1 MTANSVVLKSAT
13 VVLLLLSLVFPD
25 ENKVG
30 TYNIGLAAGF
40 VTGYGLSYRQWF
52 GKNGVQVTLAP
63 YYSRDSMET
72 NFTMSFGVVG
82 LRMLKEARFVNLFAY
97 YGGQYWYSYDKQSA
111 IFYNYPDGPTIQ
123 PATITKSKRIFVGG
137 GPGLDIH
144 FWKLS
149 FNVMFGL
156 AFTSN
161 LAKSSG
167 VQFTGETG
175 LYYSF

>member
-1 MTANSVVLKSAT
+1 MIMKFLVATA
-13 VVLLLLSLVFPD
+13 LVFCTMNLSTSFAD

-52 GKNGVQVTLAP
+52 GKNGVQITLAP
-63 YYSRDSMET
+63 YYSSDTTKTDFS
-72 NFTMSFGVVG
+72 MSFGVVG

-97 YGGQYWYSYDKQSA
+97 YGAHYWYSHLKETTILENNPNAPSA
-111 IFYNYPDGPTIQ
+111 QTTYT
-123 PATITKSKRIFVGG
+123 TSKRIYAGG

-149 FNVMFGL
+149 FNIMFGL
-156 AFTSN
+156 AFTSD
-161 LAKSSG
+161 LDQSTG
-167 VQFTGETG
+167 IQFTGETG

>member
-1 MTANSVVLKSAT
+1 MTIKLSVLIVSLLVSLGLSSA
-13 VVLLLLSLVFPD
+13 FAD

-30 TYNIGLAAGF
+30 TYNIGLGAGF

-63 YYSRDSMET
+63 YYSNDTTET
-72 NFTMSFGVVG
+72 NFTTSFGVVG

-111 IFYNYPDGPTIQ
+111 LFYSYPDGPTIQ
-123 PATITKSKRIFVGG
+123 TATITKTKRIFVGG

-156 AFTSN
+156 AFTSD
-161 LAKSSG
+161 LDKTTG

>member
-1 MTANSVVLKSAT
+1 MK
-13 VVLLLLSLVFPD
+13 VLLAIALFLCTLNLSTSFAD

-30 TYNIGLAAGF
+30 TYNVGLAAGF
-40 VTGYGLSYRQWF
+40 VTGYGLSYRQWL
-52 GKNGVQVTLAP
+52 GKNGVQITLAP
-63 YYSRDSMET
+63 FYSSDSTKT

-97 YGGQYWYSYDKQSA
+97 YGAQCWYSYDKETT
-111 IFYNYPDGPTIQ
+111 IFYNYQNGSFLQT
-123 PATITKSKRIFVGG
+123 TYTKSKRIYVGG

-156 AFTSN
+156 AFTSD
-161 LAKSSG
+161 LDKSSTG
-167 VQFTGETG
+167 IQLTGETA

>member
-1 MTANSVVLKSAT
+1 MTANSLVLKSAT
-13 VVLLLLSLVFPD
+13 AVLLLLSVVFPD

-30 TYNIGLAAGF
+30 TYNIGVGAGF

-63 YYSRDSMET
+63 YYSSDSMGT
-72 NFTMSFGVVG
+72 NFTMSFGIVG

-97 YGGQYWYSYDKQSA
+97 YGGQYWYSYDKATST
-111 IFYNYPDGPTIQ
+111 FYTYPDGSYTQ
-123 PATITKSKRIFVGG
+123 TAITKSKRIYAGG

-149 FNVMFGL
+149 LNVMFGL
-156 AFTSN
+156 AFTSD
-161 LAKSSG
+161 LDKSSG
-167 VQFTGETG
+167 IQFTGETG

>member
-1 MTANSVVLKSAT
+1 MTFKSSALIASLLVSLGLSSVFA
-13 VVLLLLSLVFPD
+13 D

-30 TYNIGLAAGF
+30 TYNIGVAAGF

-63 YYSRDSMET
+63 YYSNDTTET

-97 YGGQYWYSYDKQSA
+97 YGAHFWYSYDKRTDN
-111 IFYNYPDGPTIQ
+111 FVGPPPYVPQT
-123 PATITKSKRIFVGG
+123 TITNTKRVFAGG

-156 AFTSN
+156 AFTTDFD
-161 LAKSSG
+161 KSTG
-167 VQFTGETG
+167 INFTGETG

>member
-1 MTANSVVLKSAT
+1 MTARSSLLTASLVVLFGLTT
-13 VVLLLLSLVFPD
+13 VFSD

-52 GKNGVQVTLAP
+52 GKNGVQITLAP
-63 YYSRDSMET
+63 FYSSDSVET
-72 NFTMSFGVVG
+72 NFTMSFGAVG
-82 LRMLKEARFVNLFAY
+82 LRMIKEARFVNLFGY
-97 YGGQYWYSYDKQSA
+97 YGAHFWYSYDKNR
-111 IFYNYPDGPTIQ
+111 FYNEPLTSTAQ
-123 PATITKSKRIFVGG
+123 TTITRNKWIYAGG

-156 AFTSN
+156 AFTSD
-161 LAKSSG
+161 LAKSAG

>member
-1 MTANSVVLKSAT
+1 MTNKTILLIVLVPFLLDFST
-13 VVLLLLSLVFPD
+13 VFSD
-25 ENKVG
+25 ENQVG
-30 TYNIGLAAGF
+30 TYNIGLGAGF

-52 GKNGVQVTLAP
+52 GKNGAQITLTP
-63 YYSRDSMET
+63 YYSSDTSET

-97 YGGQYWYSYDKQSA
+97 YGAHFWYSYDKRTDLIIS
-111 IFYNYPDGPTIQ
+111 YPQTTEVSQ
-123 PATITKSKRIFVGG
+123 VTYTRNKKIFVGG

-156 AFTSN
+156 DFTSDMAN
-161 LAKSSG
+161 STG
-167 VQFTGETG
+167 INFTGETG

>member
-1 MTANSVVLKSAT
+1 MTFKSTACIAMILASLGLSSVRA
-13 VVLLLLSLVFPD
+13 D

-30 TYNIGLAAGF
+30 TYNIGLGAGF

-63 YYSRDSMET
+63 YYSNDTTET

-97 YGGQYWYSYDKQSA
+97 YGAHFWYSYDKQTEP
-111 IFYNYPDGPTIQ
+111 IYTYPVVGTGQ
-123 PATITKSKRIFVGG
+123 TTFTKTKRLFAGG

-156 AFTSN
+156 AFTTEFD
-161 LAKSSG
+161 KSTG
-167 VQFTGETG
+167 INFTGETG